1 MSTLT
6 GPESEFERLRAS
18 QSRRY
23 LPAVLPACFPT
34 VASTSPERP
43 VADEKQRRI
52 QVWLGSGS
60 HARNA
65 IKGFGLRSLALGF
78 RFSGFR
84 FQVSGFR
91 FQVWIAPLIRRR
103 WRPAALRPGSTRPHT
118 QSLKNLK
125 PR

>member
-23 LPAVLPACFPT
+23 LPAVVPACFPT
-34 VASTSPERP
+34 VASTSPKRP

-65 IKGFGLRSLALGF
+65 LKGFGLRSLALGF
-78 RFSGFR
+78 RF
-84 FQVSGFR
+84 QVSGLDCAANSETLAPGSAPSM
-91 FQVWIAPLIRRR
+91 APLDLIRKD
-103 WRPAALRPGSTRPHT
+103 
-118 QSLKNLK
+118 LKT
-125 PR
+125 